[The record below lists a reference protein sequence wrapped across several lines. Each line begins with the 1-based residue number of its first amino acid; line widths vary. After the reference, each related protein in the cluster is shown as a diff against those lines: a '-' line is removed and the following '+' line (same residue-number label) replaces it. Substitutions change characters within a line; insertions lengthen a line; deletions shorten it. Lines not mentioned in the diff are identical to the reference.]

1 MWRLVLMEG
10 YQVIFEHEVLFRD
23 LDAMDHVNN
32 VAFVSFMEDA
42 RMQYWKALRTV
53 HGVKDINFILAEI
66 TCRYLS
72 PAYLGETLLIGIRA
86 RNLGNKSFHF
96 EYRME
101 DKARGRLI
109 TEGRS
114 VQVMYDYKEQKSTPL
129 NDRMRD
135 AVAALE
141 KLEPEDLAAAEQAP
155 DIDQ

>member
-1 MWRLVLMEG
+1 MEG
-10 YQVIFEHEVLFRD
+10 YQVVFEHEVLFRD
-23 LDAMDHVNN
+23 LDVMGHVNN
-32 VAFVSFMEDA
+32 VAFVAFMEDA

-53 HGVKDINFILAEI
+53 RGVKDINFILGEV

-101 DKARGRLI
+101 DKASGRLI

-135 AVAALE
+135 AVTALE
-141 KLEPEDLAAAEQAP
+141 KLELSDLSAAEQAP
-155 DIDQ
+155 DTDQ